1 MVNSEVINHTEEA
14 GFLLEKETVNT
25 GAPERC

>member
-14 GFLLEKETVNT
+14 GFLLENKTANM